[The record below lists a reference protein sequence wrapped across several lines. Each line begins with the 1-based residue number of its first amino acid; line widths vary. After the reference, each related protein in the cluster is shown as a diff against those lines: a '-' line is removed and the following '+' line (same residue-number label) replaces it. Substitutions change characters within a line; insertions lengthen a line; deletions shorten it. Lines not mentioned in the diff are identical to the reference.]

1 MLISYVFLS
10 ATILRL
16 RRFMLRWQNK
26 GSVHMSGYEL
36 DCTQTCVRSYLLSSL
51 MFAQLNFRHE
61 DYNFTVDNLAQ
72 EKKK

>member
-1 MLISYVFLS
+1 
-10 ATILRL
+10 
-16 RRFMLRWQNK
+16 
-26 GSVHMSGYEL
+26 MSGYEL